1 MVNKNLQL
9 EITKVESQLSSIHCS
24 LESALEG
31 TRGRRLNKEDKTR
44 EESLNNKHSKT
55 RARSQPPMRCTPDN
69 IHIISINTGEDS
81 NEEVSGVLLSNKTQ
95 RVKPAIPDKPK
106 DISFAVRNII
116 RKKEAAISDKN
127 NKLSINPTK
136 REQRYSQAD
145 SPSDLVLN
153 IQFEIL
159 KLLSEKDDL
168 IKENEVLKHYR
179 QSYMKLQKENTELRE
194 AIELLTVV
202 PHHRQDMAGSWQRL
216 GISRTSPDG
225 QEQMIES
232 EIKIDKTK
240 T

>member
-1 MVNKNLQL
+1 M
-9 EITKVESQLSSIHCS
+9 
-24 LESALEG
+24 
-31 TRGRRLNKEDKTR
+31 
-44 EESLNNKHSKT
+44 
-55 RARSQPPMRCTPDN
+55 
-69 IHIISINTGEDS
+69 
-81 NEEVSGVLLSNKTQ
+81 
-95 RVKPAIPDKPK
+95 
-106 DISFAVRNII
+106 
-116 RKKEAAISDKN
+116 
-127 NKLSINPTK
+127 
-136 REQRYSQAD
+136 
-145 SPSDLVLN
+145 LN

-240 T
+240 R

>member
-9 EITKVESQLSSIHCS
+9 EITKVESQLSSIHTS
-24 LESALEG
+24 LESALQSS
-31 TRGRRLNKEDKTR
+31 RGRRSNKEDKAR
-44 EESLNNKHSKT
+44 EESVKNKHNKT
-55 RARSQPPMRCTPDN
+55 RARSQPPIRCTSDN
-69 IHIISINTGEDS
+69 IHIISINTGHES
-81 NEEVSGVLLSNKTQ
+81 NEEVSSVLLSNKQQ
-95 RVKPAIPDKPK
+95 RVKPAIPEKPK
-106 DISFAVRNII
+106 DISLAVRNIL
-116 RKKEAAISDKN
+116 RKKEAVTCEKD
-127 NKLSINPTK
+127 NKLSLNPTK
-136 REQRYSQAD
+136 KERRYSQAD

-202 PHHRQDMAGSWQRL
+202 PHHSQDMGGSWQRL

-232 EIKIDKTK
+232 ESEIDKTK